1 MGNQTSNEER
11 QYQRMASDP
20 LANRSQQP
28 QYNRVQSAETAK
40 QQQLGV
46 ENALNT
52 LQSMF
57 MLVDREVLR
66 LVLMEQCQGNLDNA
80 VESLL
85 TMQSTSQ
92 TQQPKPTMVVS
103 SSNNNNNGPKALIL
117 APTQEL
123 IYQIDNVLSTLLIY
137 CNDI

>member
-1 MGNQTSNEER
+1 
-11 QYQRMASDP
+11 MASDP

-103 SSNNNNNGPKALIL
+103 SSNNNNNANNNGVSRQLSAYYGTPNNRNNNSNNN
-117 APTQEL
+117 PTEDSQ
-123 IYQIDNVLSTLLIY
+123 T
-137 CNDI
+137 

>member
-103 SSNNNNNGPKALIL
+103 SSNNNNNNANNIVKVEENIL
-117 APTQEL
+117 
-123 IYQIDNVLSTLLIY
+123 YDNNMRPITL
-137 CNDI
+137 NDNFLQ